1 MTSVTIT
8 DIASALGNPTI
19 RDSRMITTLLT
30 DSRALTFPEG
40 TLFFALVTQKQDG
53 HKYIKPLYSRGVRAF
68 VVSDRNFPTDEYRD
82 ATFITVPD
90 TLAAL
95 QQVGSLHRHR
105 LSMPVVGITGSN
117 GKTTVKELLYQMIG
131 GTKKVSRSPRSYNS
145 AIGVPLSL
153 WGISDD
159 ADLALIEAGISR
171 PGEMD
176 RLERIDRKSVV

>member
-1 MTSVTIT
+1 
-8 DIASALGNPTI
+8 
-19 RDSRMITTLLT
+19 MITTLLT

-95 QQVGSLHRHR
+95 QQVGSSTATGCRC
-105 LSMPVVGITGSN
+105 LS
-117 GKTTVKELLYQMIG
+117 
-131 GTKKVSRSPRSYNS
+131 
-145 AIGVPLSL
+145 
-153 WGISDD
+153 
-159 ADLALIEAGISR
+159 
-171 PGEMD
+171 
-176 RLERIDRKSVV
+176 